1 MPSAR
6 SYHAGMRLAAAAALA
21 VLLPAAAAAQ
31 PKPRIA
37 VLDFSANGASRE
49 LASAAGG
56 VAANELDR
64 LGAFHV
70 VTSEAI
76 RSMLAFEKQRQML
89 GCTDAGCMAELG
101 GALGVDWLVTGKVTR
116 LPAAG
121 GVPETLSLD
130 LTLTSVR
137 RGQREGSVIETA
149 RSEAE
154 LMGRIGRAAQRLVQR
169 ILAGRT
175 GRLVVTSA
183 EAGAVVKLDDQV
195 KGTTPLRGGVVLPA
209 GPHALAVEKQGFVSF
224 QKDVQV
230 EAGKVVEER
239 ATLVPSPDFVRAYES
254 RQRKLRAGAWISTGV
269 AAVGLV
275 SAAILQVSAAGL
287 YGSESTPGT
296 FLYDRRR
303 LQDGIEVEGGVNL
316 RSQAA
321 SLKSRIETRQTWSY
335 VAGGAGAVAAAAA
348 TWLWI
353 AGDDPGRYA
362 GFAEAG
368 ARLDV
373 APAPGGGVAALSFG
387 F

>member
-1 MPSAR
+1 
-6 SYHAGMRLAAAAALA
+6 MRPLA
-21 VLLPAAAAAQ
+21 VAVLALLLPALAAGQ

-37 VLDFSANGASRE
+37 LLDFTANGASRE

-89 GCTDAGCMAELG
+89 GCADAGCMAELG

-116 LPAAG
+116 LPPAG
-121 GVPETLSLD
+121 GVPETWTLE
-130 LTLTSVR
+130 LTLNSVKK
-137 RGQREGSVIETA
+137 GQREGSVIETA

-154 LMGRIGRAAQRLVQR
+154 LMGRTGKAAQRLVQR

-175 GRLVVTSA
+175 GRLVVSSA
-183 EAGAVVKLDDQV
+183 EAGAVVKVDDQV
-195 KGTTPLRGGVVLPA
+195 KGTTPLRGGLLLPA
-209 GPHALAVEKQGFVSF
+209 GPHALVLEKQGFVSF
-224 QKDVQV
+224 QKDVQI

-275 SAAILQVSAAGL
+275 SAAVLQTSAARL

-316 RSQAA
+316 RAEA
-321 SLKSRIETRQTWSY
+321 SSLRSRIETRQTWSY
-335 VAGGAGAVAAAAA
+335 VAGGVGAAAAVAA

-362 GFAEAG
+362 GFADAS

-373 APAPGGGVAALSFG
+373 APTPGGAVASLAVG

>member
-1 MPSAR
+1 
-6 SYHAGMRLAAAAALA
+6 MRLLGA
-21 VLLPAAAAAQ
+21 VLLALLLPALAAAQ

-37 VLDFSANGASRE
+37 LLDFTANGASKE

-116 LPAAG
+116 LPPAG
-121 GVPETLSLD
+121 GVPETLTLE
-130 LTLTSVR
+130 LTLTSVKKA
-137 RGQREGSVIETA
+137 QREGSVIETA

-154 LMGRIGRAAQRLVQR
+154 LMGRAGKAAQRLVQR
-169 ILAGRT
+169 VLAGRT
-175 GRLVVTSA
+175 GRLVVSSA
-183 EAGAVVKLDDQV
+183 ETGAVVKLDDQV
-195 KGTTPLRGGVVLPA
+195 KGTTPLRGGLVLPA
-209 GPHALAVEKQGFVSF
+209 GPHALVVEKQGFVSF
-224 QKDVQV
+224 QKDVQI
-230 EAGKVVEER
+230 EAGKVIDER

-269 AAVGLV
+269 AAAGLAT
-275 SAAILQVSAAGL
+275 AAILQATAARL

-316 RSQAA
+316 RGEAA
-321 SLKSRIETRQTWSY
+321 SLRSRIETRQTWSY
-335 VAGGAGAVAAAAA
+335 VAGGVGAAAAVAA

-362 GFAEAG
+362 GFAEPG
-368 ARLDV
+368 ARLEV
-373 APAPGGGVAALSFG
+373 TPAPGGAVAALAFG